1 MWWNHRS
8 VGLPLL
14 NCCCCLSNRRSSPA
28 PAVSVVLFLST
39 PPGEIFPELAPRGY
53 SSCFFG
59 TRPPGLFLLP
69 TPRGG
74 FFFPASTYPYPPAT
88 PPLLAIR
95 PRHVCHP
102 STPNLPSGNAIFAIR
117 QRPVCPPATPHL
129 PSGNAILAIRQRQ
142 KCHPATPYLPSGN
155 APSTIRQRHTCHP
168 ATPNFDIRHLPI
180 CHPATPYLPSVNA
193 IPAIR
198 QRQTCHLST
207 PYIPSGNSIPA
218 SCRFRRE
225 GVVGLLS
232 SRARQQAAKPARS
245 RITTPRKPP
254 HHKPPIKDHKP
265 QINFSPK
272 FIFSFTSR
280 ATGKNYFIT

>member
-1 MWWNHRS
+1 M
-8 VGLPLL
+8 
-14 NCCCCLSNRRSSPA
+14 
-28 PAVSVVLFLST
+28 
-39 PPGEIFPELAPRGY
+39 
-53 SSCFFG
+53 
-59 TRPPGLFLLP
+59 P
-69 TPRGG
+69 TPRGA
-74 FFFPASTYPYPPAT
+74 FSFPVSTYPYPPAT

-95 PRHVCHP
+95 PRHICHP

-168 ATPNFDIRHLPI
+168 ATPNFDIRQIPI

-193 IPAIR
+193 IPALR
-198 QRQTCHLST
+198 QRQTCHLAT

-232 SRARQQAAKPARS
+232 SRARQQAAKPAGS

-254 HHKPPIKDHKP
+254 HHKPPIKDHKTP
-265 QINFSPK
+265 NNFFPKIYFFVHLPCHWQKLFYNLTIIKTLLPLKPGPGDPSPAVPTPTHHSALK
-272 FIFSFTSR
+272 LYCAKISGSNLR
-280 ATGKNYFIT
+280 IKSYWSALALSPI